1 MYSWKRLFSYRSDEG
16 IDRRERSD
24 HAAFSDISPTSVSGT
39 KRERARVFSKRRRVE
54 ALNSTPVSAQ
64 TTIRDTLSD
73 PKHTRGL
80 RGYVKRVLRRNKPSD
95 REPSSE
101 RNSNPTST
109 DFPSS
114 PPITFEKLQS
124 EQKAI
129 EGQAAHQWDLSTESP
144 LVIPGTS
151 SPVVSQSP
159 SVTPCP
165 RRLSAHPKED
175 NLAICINSL
184 SAILEHHHST
194 IETLSTQSP
203 LVIPAVSSSA
213 APQSPT
219 LPPCPLFR
227 DSLCTLASFDTQIK
241 FENTPVPKDTSNYTP
256 FGQEDSSFLCSPP
269 SIIVNF
275 KDGNTIASNNTLHST
290 QTKSDSSSFLR
301 TPPSAVAQLRD
312 FQDENIRISVF
323 SLPSTPKHRP
333 LHSTQTKPDSSSFL
347 RTPPSAVAQFGDFRD
362 ENIRISAYS
371 LPSTPHYHPSPI
383 RNTTPPDPSSSVT
396 NPLHIT
402 AQLQGETTP
411 VVSTHLPDSISK
423 YHLSPVETFTA
434 AEMCRSRKR
443 KSPASDSESSSISK
457 RPRFDMQHHLQNPFP
472 KSTSSN
478 HHYKVQ
484 KKRKRDYIKEE
495 ICSSVTESSD
505 ENTTSS
511 ESSHNLYSENSS
523 SGVESEPE
531 LTNSHRQY
539 KSHSPSPSSRK
550 RIKTN
555 SVHLTDKRNQ
565 RNGSRGSRSV
575 RSQPK
580 IFPAP
585 KYPRTRRVEESD
597 DDEEAYLDTGQS
609 DEDEYKITSSER
621 NDLLYELTRERASLL
636 AEAVEI
642 PEAPGSGLSLVQ
654 VKLVRKLATRGC
666 KPVMS
671 RFWASDFTTW
681 PESLFTI
688 AGNGDIEDDR
698 NLMFRSQEMSDNYA
712 IKALQDLFAVS
723 GRVRDCSFLLVE
735 PQFFVGKTI
744 RQYLHWAIDDA
755 GLKTTRQT
763 IPVHCICPQIP
774 GEEIFATIMR
784 CSQKLERLAKRH
796 QNAHD
801 SDAKF
806 WPTMLGFVI
815 AGPIV
820 CLLSLDTD
828 PNSEVW
834 SNYDSTGEES
844 PAKFLTQFDLSE
856 REQDVWNSLALAIC
870 VLHLR
875 DTLIELT
882 RVYDGSQVVPY
893 YRGLGIETD
902 DEDR

>member
-1 MYSWKRLFSYRSDEG
+1 MYSWKKLFHYSSDEG
-16 IDRRERSD
+16 IEGRETSD
-24 HAAFSDISPTSVSGT
+24 HAAFSDISPTSVSAT
-39 KRERARVFSKRRRVE
+39 KRKRARVFSRLRRVK
-54 ALNSTPVSAQ
+54 ALNSTPVPAQ
-64 TTIRDTLSD
+64 TTIRDLSSD
-73 PKHTRGL
+73 PRRTQGL
-80 RGYVKRVLRRNKPSD
+80 RGYVNRVLRRYKSSD
-95 REPSSE
+95 LEPSSE
-101 RNSNPTST
+101 TTSNLTST
-109 DFPSS
+109 DIPSS
-114 PPITFEKLQS
+114 PPITFEELQR

-129 EGQAAHQWDLSTESP
+129 EEQAAHQWDLFTESP
-144 LVIPGTS
+144 LLIPGTS
-151 SPVVSQSP
+151 SPAVSQSP
-159 SVTPCP
+159 TVTPCP
-165 RRLSAHPKED
+165 LRLFAHPKDE
-175 NLAICINSL
+175 NLAICIDSL
-184 SAILEHHHST
+184 EATLNHRYPTIRTSST
-194 IETLSTQSP
+194 ESS
-203 LVIPAVSSSA
+203 LVIPAASSST

-227 DSLCTLASFDTQIK
+227 NSLGTLSSFVAQLK
-241 FENTPVPKDTSNYTP
+241 FESSKYTP
-256 FGQEDSSFLCSPP
+256 FGQEDSSFLCSPS
-269 SIIVNF
+269 SIVVKF
-275 KDGNTIASNNTLHST
+275 KDGNKIASNNPLHST

-301 TPPSAVAQLRD
+301 SPPSAVAQFKDGNTIASNNSLHSTKNKSDSSSFLRSPPSAVAQLRD
-312 FQDENIRISVF
+312 F
-323 SLPSTPKHRP
+323 
-333 LHSTQTKPDSSSFL
+333 
-347 RTPPSAVAQFGDFRD
+347 RD
-362 ENIRISAYS
+362 ENILVSPYS
-371 LPSTPHYHPSPI
+371 LPSTPQHRPSPI
-383 RNTTPPDPSSSVT
+383 GNTTPPAPDSSSSFSK
-396 NPLHIT
+396 PLYIT
-402 AQLQGETTP
+402 TQLQGETTP
-411 VVSTHLPDSISK
+411 VVSTHIPDSISK
-423 YHLSPVETFTA
+423 YHLSPVGTFTA
-434 AEMCRSRKR
+434 ADMSRPRKR
-443 KSPASDSESSSISK
+443 NSPASDSESASISK
-457 RPRFDMQHHLQNPFP
+457 RPRLDMQHHLQNPFP
-472 KSTSSN
+472 KSTSSD

-484 KKRKRDYIKEE
+484 KKRKRDYIEE
-495 ICSSVTESSD
+495 ICSPVTESSD
-505 ENTTSS
+505 EHTTSS

-523 SGVESEPE
+523 SGVDSETES
-531 LTNSHRQY
+531 TNSQRQS
-539 KSHSPSPSSRK
+539 KSHSSSPSARK
-550 RIKTN
+550 RIKSN
-555 SVHLTDKRNQ
+555 PVHLTDKRNQ

-575 RSQPK
+575 RIQPK
-580 IFPAP
+580 NFTTQ
-585 KYPRTRRVEESD
+585 KYPRIRGVEESD
-597 DDEEAYLDTGQS
+597 DDEEAYVDTGQS

-621 NDLLYELTRERASLL
+621 NDLLYELTRERASRL

-642 PEAPGSGLSLVQ
+642 PPGSGLSLVQ

-688 AGNGDIEDDR
+688 AGDGNIEDDSD
-698 NLMFRSQEMSDNYA
+698 LMFRSQEMSDNYA

-784 CSQKLERLAKRH
+784 CSQKLERLATRH
-796 QNAHD
+796 QTAHD

-834 SNYDSTGEES
+834 SNHDSTGEES

-893 YRGLGIETD
+893 YRGFGVETD